1 MTPDEIAKRYD
12 ALRKSIPKIT
22 EPNLL
27 VLTCGVAGLG
37 AVTVTG
43 ILEKIREFD
52 GFETGDDPYG
62 EHDFGAIEHD
72 GETVFWKIEDYGG
85 MDGLELVLTVM
96 MAEEY

>member
-1 MTPDEIAKRYD
+1 MTPEEIARRYD

-37 AVTVTG
+37 AVLVTE
-43 ILEKIREFD
+43 ILEKIRNFD
-52 GFETGDDPYG
+52 KFETGDDPYK

-72 GETVFWKIEDYGG
+72 GETVFWKIEDY
-85 MDGLELVLTVM
+85 DGTDGFQLVMTVM
-96 MAEEY
+96 LGEEY